1 MREEIAYLRSK
12 VDELE
17 AHLKVLQQ
25 IKTLE
30 VTFVDETPWQKTAND
45 MRIAKKAALH
55 VNSKL
60 RHELQEQIE
69 FGKALQTL
77 MAKRPRLTMLPSLD
91 GDQWQILKLVKNPQL
106 RQQAIHE
113 ICERQYQLTQVALVE
128 GGIFD
133 RVGEFEAYTPRL
145 AKTNADLV
153 VQAAY
158 CTTKQFDFQVMSEM
172 AWKVFEGCLGAKNS
186 NLTSHTLKT
195 LDQNAVYVRK
205 EKHWNDLLNQ
215 ANCLY
220 KRYREPHRDV
230 IVCRTILEDEEI
242 PFHPGALVM
251 NKSAWL
257 VLEKLDG
264 GKACRL
270 KYFQKSTLPMVQSNF
285 GTKNLV
291 DRAETSRYYRV
302 GNVTNA
308 VLLSLQNLI
317 RDVSVTLRLL
327 VDNYTG
333 NIDDTFELV
342 NLTTPH
348 DESFDVVSMIA
359 DGIDLFIPTSNG
371 YNPLNAPGPAS
382 DSPDSQKRPKCVNLS
397 RKRQRDEIEYL
408 RIKVVEM
415 EKHLTTL
422 RKDKPEKSSTTERA
436 VGKTV
441 WQAMAKSLEEA
452 AQSAMIENETLKE
465 QLQQQIEF
473 GKSLHSLLTKRPQLT
488 LLPTLISDQWKVKR
502 FPVDPVI
509 RKQLATEICQQQYN
523 QISTML
529 RELPMQLPFV
539 RPMFGITE

>member
-1 MREEIAYLRSK
+1 MENDLIDALGTIPWDDALAPQFDVDELLDEESLSTAPAALADESTSMSESTTSTSTSPRLDKLTSSSTSGPKSINQSRKRMREEIAYLRSK

-172 AWKVFEGCLGAKNS
+172 AWKVFQGCLGAKNS

-251 NKSAWL
+251 NKSAWYIDT
-257 VLEKLDG
+257 KL
-264 GKACRL
+264 
-270 KYFQKSTLPMVQSNF
+270 
-285 GTKNLV
+285 
-291 DRAETSRYYRV
+291 
-302 GNVTNA
+302 
-308 VLLSLQNLI
+308 
-317 RDVSVTLRLL
+317 
-327 VDNYTG
+327 
-333 NIDDTFELV
+333 
-342 NLTTPH
+342 
-348 DESFDVVSMIA
+348 
-359 DGIDLFIPTSNG
+359 
-371 YNPLNAPGPAS
+371 
-382 DSPDSQKRPKCVNLS
+382 
-397 RKRQRDEIEYL
+397 
-408 RIKVVEM
+408 
-415 EKHLTTL
+415 HL
-422 RKDKPEKSSTTERA
+422 
-436 VGKTV
+436 
-441 WQAMAKSLEEA
+441 
-452 AQSAMIENETLKE
+452 
-465 QLQQQIEF
+465 
-473 GKSLHSLLTKRPQLT
+473 
-488 LLPTLISDQWKVKR
+488 
-502 FPVDPVI
+502 
-509 RKQLATEICQQQYN
+509 C
-523 QISTML
+523 
-529 RELPMQLPFV
+529 
-539 RPMFGITE
+539 

>member
-1 MREEIAYLRSK
+1 MENDLIDALGTIPWDDALAPQFDVDEFLDEESLSTAPAALADESTSKSESTTSTSTSPRPDKLTSSSTSGPKSINQSRKRMREEIAYLRSK

-195 LDQNAVYVRK
+195 LDQNAVYFRK

-342 NLTTPH
+342 N
-348 DESFDVVSMIA
+348 
-359 DGIDLFIPTSNG
+359 
-371 YNPLNAPGPAS
+371 
-382 DSPDSQKRPKCVNLS
+382 R
-397 RKRQRDEIEYL
+397 
-408 RIKVVEM
+408 
-415 EKHLTTL
+415 
-422 RKDKPEKSSTTERA
+422 
-436 VGKTV
+436 
-441 WQAMAKSLEEA
+441 
-452 AQSAMIENETLKE
+452 
-465 QLQQQIEF
+465 
-473 GKSLHSLLTKRPQLT
+473 LLVQ
-488 LLPTLISDQWKVKR
+488 
-502 FPVDPVI
+502 
-509 RKQLATEICQQQYN
+509 
-523 QISTML
+523 
-529 RELPMQLPFV
+529 
-539 RPMFGITE
+539 G